1 MDTLFEGLRRLEY
14 RGYDSAGI
22 SLDLPVQVGRDVWSL
37 SKWTKLIRCLSVQ
50 SPDESNEVN
59 KPVVIKAKGKV
70 ADLVALVS
78 EEMES
83 LQIDQDACVTTHA
96 GIAHTRWAT
105 HGPPCAT
112 NSHPHVSSSNHEFVL
127 VHNGTITNYR
137 ALKEFLVKEGEE
149 FSTET
154 DTEVIPKLCN
164 FLYGKLPEPI
174 PFPQLV
180 CEVVKQLEGAYALL
194 IKSSVYPGELVACRR
209 GSPLI
214 LGMKYGIQGG
224 PAPKSPVSPNTPLTP
239 KLTGSTASAP
249 HFPDQSG
256 GTLDNSSYGLELFL
270 ASEASAVVEHTKQ

>member
-1 MDTLFEGLRRLEY
+1 MAIILEENLEPCTCFLESYSESLLLDPLTLLQSKDNEGE
-14 RGYDSAGI
+14 GT
-22 SLDLPVQVGRDVWSL
+22 Q
-37 SKWTKLIRCLSVQ
+37 
-50 SPDESNEVN
+50 N

-70 ADLVALVS
+70 ADLVSLVV
-78 EEMES
+78 EELKS
-83 LQIDQDACVTTHA
+83 LPIDPSTIVSTHA

-112 NSHPHVSSSNHEFVL
+112 NSHPHVSSANHEFVV

-149 FSTET
+149 FTTET

-164 FLYGKLPEPI
+164 FLYSRLPEPI

-214 LGMKYGIQGG
+214 LGMKYGIQ
-224 PAPKSPVSPNTPLTP
+224 VW
-239 KLTGSTASAP
+239 
-249 HFPDQSG
+249 
-256 GTLDNSSYGLELFL
+256 NS
-270 ASEASAVVEHTKQ
+270 H